1 MMNLHYCT
9 TTFYFPQL
17 LLLIIIKKIGDV
29 ANGGAGHVLSNNG
42 NNVNLRNLSIGEVYQ
57 DIRYVVRRFISV
69 SMPWFSYL
77 TSSSAYVD

>member
-9 TTFYFPQL
+9 TTSTTTNNNNN
-17 LLLIIIKKIGDV
+17 KIGDV